1 MYVCICNAVTDSQV
15 RAAVD
20 AGHDS
25 LKALRTHLGVGD
37 ECGRCSRYAAD
48 LLADC
53 KACGRCERSNQH
65 TRDHSPAH
73 SHPDVIQA
81 AFA

>member
-25 LKALRTHLGVGD
+25 LKALRIHLGVAD

-48 LLADC
+48 LLKDC
-53 KACGRCERSNQH
+53 KGCGRCKKSNQREH
-65 TRDHSPAH
+65 DHSPAH
-73 SHPDVIQA
+73 SHRDATQT